1 MMMMMHV
8 MIMSEEIKYDKILC
22 MKLVM
27 LMIKIATND
36 EDDDGM
42 MTMSLT

>member
-8 MIMSEEIKYDKILC
+8 MIMSEEIKYGKIHC